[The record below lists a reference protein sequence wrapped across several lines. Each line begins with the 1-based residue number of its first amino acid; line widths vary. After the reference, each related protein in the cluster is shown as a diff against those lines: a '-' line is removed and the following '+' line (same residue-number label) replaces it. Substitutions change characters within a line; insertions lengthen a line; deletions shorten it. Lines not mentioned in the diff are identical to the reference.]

1 VLIYTEGQTDAQ
13 EDEAKDLINLLSIA
27 YPGHPWAVRVG
38 DGFIFVRYLDE
49 IWESKCRGP
58 VGYKVNAEKSFSAS
72 DLKKAVVT
80 AGGQLLEMMY
90 LKRGRS
96 NGDEPETI
104 DGIPDR
110 FAKKV
115 QIA

>member
-1 VLIYTEGQTDAQ
+1 MMIYTEGQTDAQ

-38 DGFIFVRYLDE
+38 DGFIFIRYLDE

-58 VGYKVNAEKSFSAS
+58 VGYMIKANKSYSAS
-72 DLKKAVVT
+72 DLKKSLII
-80 AGGQLLEMMY
+80 AGGQLLEQMY

-96 NGDEPETI
+96 NGDEPEKI
-104 DGIPDR
+104 DGVPKR
-110 FAKKV
+110 FEKKV